1 MVENTGME
9 DEPFVTQP
17 ILASTAVYD
26 CFAACLQTADHI
38 DGVTSIAIPAISA
51 GIFGMNA
58 WDVSHEAIKALLDF
72 DRNSANS
79 KGDLVKIEFVC
90 LDLSVADTMNTVFRQ
105 GLPPPSTTVS
115 DLCEGEDVDEPI
127 GDDYPAVENI
137 PTTPAPEIEVS
148 DPPSDIVTGEN
159 VTPTDANTD
168 NVWYEVKRILKTKR
182 QRGKDLYLV
191 EWADSPTNSWVER
204 KDLTDY
210 ALQAFYASRQ
220 PRRRRRRHNY

>member
-1 MVENTGME
+1 
-9 DEPFVTQP
+9 
-17 ILASTAVYD
+17 
-26 CFAACLQTADHI
+26 
-38 DGVTSIAIPAISA
+38 
-51 GIFGMNA
+51 
-58 WDVSHEAIKALLDF
+58 
-72 DRNSANS
+72 
-79 KGDLVKIEFVC
+79 
-90 LDLSVADTMNTVFRQ
+90 
-105 GLPPPSTTVS
+105 
-115 DLCEGEDVDEPI
+115 LCEGEDVDEPI
-127 GDDYPAVENI
+127 GDDYPAIENI
-137 PTTPAPEIEVS
+137 PTAPAPEIEVS

-210 ALQAFYASRQ
+210 ALQAFYASRP